1 MNVQTSFD
9 LGHRSLPLNKQA
21 SNSQPCRITKNPQD
35 TACRSDISTEH
46 GQYHVPL
53 IQRFRQRVEKNQIIP
68 LLYIVYKIK
77 NESPCVFCYHYIIM
91 YIDIVKGLQVS
102 LKIGVHNANLH
113 LFLASHWP
121 ALFNGIAVEF
131 VHYDD
136 GRESARFLTRG
147 EIDICGTGSTPPI
160 IAQANGAEVEYI
172 AASARRPHNG
182 ALVTTPTSAIAD
194 IRDLQGARIA
204 LVDGSFHTYLLARL
218 LDGVG
223 LTLRDVR
230 RVELSPSASLTH
242 LLDGKVD
249 AWIAMSPLLEKA
261 ISKNFVKV
269 IAECGDKIPNRSVFW
284 TIRNRKLSASQKED
298 VLSRLITLGRE
309 ISADPERAARILT
322 DARTEHVDLNTW
334 STAIA
339 ARDWSIHAADRE
351 IADEQQEEADTLLR
365 HGDLSREIAV
375 LDAMRL

>member
-1 MNVQTSFD
+1 MAD
-9 LGHRSLPLNKQA
+9 
-21 SNSQPCRITKNPQD
+21 
-35 TACRSDISTEH
+35 
-46 GQYHVPL
+46 
-53 IQRFRQRVEKNQIIP
+53 RV
-68 LLYIVYKIK
+68 L
-77 NESPCVFCYHYIIM
+77 S
-91 YIDIVKGLQVS
+91 
-102 LKIGVHNANLH
+102 
-113 LFLASHWP
+113 
-121 ALFNGIAVEF
+121 
-131 VHYDD
+131 
-136 GRESARFLTRG
+136 
-147 EIDICGTGSTPPI
+147 
-160 IAQANGAEVEYI
+160 
-172 AASARRPHNG
+172 
-182 ALVTTPTSAIAD
+182 
-194 IRDLQGARIA
+194 
-204 LVDGSFHTYLLARL
+204 
-218 LDGVG
+218 
-223 LTLRDVR
+223 LRDVR

-261 ISKNFVKV
+261 ISKKFVKI

-339 ARDWSIHAADRE
+339 ARDWSIHAAGRE

-375 LDAMRL
+375 LDATRL